1 MGRLPQSTNKKN
13 FDDRSVSPNARAV
26 THPRHSQSSSWMCGT
41 ANRTARFVL
50 DLRRDLRTAGFFF
63 VHSTECFLR
72 EYPSRHFLRHVVVSC
87 QRVCP
92 AGQRLPDMR
101 DGMVVRQVA

>member
-1 MGRLPQSTNKKN
+1 
-13 FDDRSVSPNARAV
+13 
-26 THPRHSQSSSWMCGT
+26 MCGT

-101 DGMVVRQVA
+101 EGMVVRGGCLCKQYKKNRPRLRLDQTKHKCCATTPSDVCL